1 MIESNEHATQVAER
15 FLPSRRSRRTI
26 TLADSQTR
34 SAERLTQLQRAVDA
48 EPEDSPRLPG
58 MLERLGREITTS
70 KTLSKM
76 RGEK

>member
-1 MIESNEHATQVAER
+1 MTTTDEPAAQVAER
-15 FLPSRRSRRTI
+15 FLPSRRLRREV

-34 SAERLTQLQRAVDA
+34 SVERLKQLQRAVDA

-58 MLERLGREITTS
+58 MLERLGREISTS